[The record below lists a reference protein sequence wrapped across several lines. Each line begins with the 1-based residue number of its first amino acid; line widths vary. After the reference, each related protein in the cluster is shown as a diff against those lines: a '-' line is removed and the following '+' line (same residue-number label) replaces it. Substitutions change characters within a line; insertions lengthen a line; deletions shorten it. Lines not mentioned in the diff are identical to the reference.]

1 MGGGPTPD
9 NRWEIFVRRGRTAD
23 ARIALSGRTLV
34 GCSRQCGVRLSEG
47 LPPVHSVLT
56 ADGDGVRLLCLHPEP
71 WAIVG
76 GQPVRECELREG
88 DAVSI
93 HGVELLV
100 RRTEASAPSGHSLPP
115 LLSPRRG
122 TRGVA
127 ASVFA
132 APPEKMVELPR
143 RAA

>member
-9 NRWEIFVRRGRTAD
+9 NGWELFVRRGRTAD
-23 ARIALSGRTLV
+23 AWIALSERTLV
-34 GCSRQCGVRLSEG
+34 GCSRQCDVRLSEG

-56 ADGDGVRLLCLHPEP
+56 AGEDGVRLMCLHPEP

-100 RRTEASAPSGHSLPP
+100 RRTEASAPTGDSLPS

-122 TRGVA
+122 TRGLA

-132 APPEKMVELPR
+132 TPPERTVELPR